1 MEWPYQ
7 QIKIVVRLN
16 EASIKWKQDWSV
28 PTALQEGTETKSGIF
43 FSLKTSHFFAAK
55 TSVSLKCFNEGKP
68 FKNTFINLS
77 TSQYNDLDNKD
88 L

>member
-28 PTALQEGTETKSGIF
+28 PTALQEGTETKSGSF
-43 FSLKTSHFFAAK
+43 FH
-55 TSVSLKCFNEGKP
+55 
-68 FKNTFINLS
+68 
-77 TSQYNDLDNKD
+77 
-88 L
+88 